1 MSITLPLTSSNSI
14 WSPILIGWATASWTP
29 AIMLPIVCWAAKP
42 RIAASRAVEAKSPA
56 ASFSSSVNWAIAI
69 AATIRNT
76 TRKRR
81 RRRKRSRVFVERE
94 TWETAGDME
103 AKLPTAAPPE
113 AIPGKP
119 EFPYTNWGPWL
130 ALLGVLMALGTAIV
144 FSVPIAIVD
153 NPGAGEDLSGA
164 ALALAQLGQELSFLL
179 VPFALAASKGATV
192 AESMRRLG
200 LVAFRR
206 LNALQW
212 MGAAIGIYLV
222 FVMVYVA
229 LVGEPEQDDFADDL
243 GPLWIQILLISIAA
257 PIGEEVCFR
266 GMLFGGLRERL
277 PMWAAGL
284 ISAVIF
290 GLLHVTTGISV
301 VPPLIVFGF
310 LLALVYERTGSIL
323 PCILLHMLNNSV
335 ALLAQ

>member
-1 MSITLPLTSSNSI
+1 
-14 WSPILIGWATASWTP
+14 
-29 AIMLPIVCWAAKP
+29 
-42 RIAASRAVEAKSPA
+42 
-56 ASFSSSVNWAIAI
+56 
-69 AATIRNT
+69 
-76 TRKRR
+76 
-81 RRRKRSRVFVERE
+81 
-94 TWETAGDME
+94 ME

-130 ALLGVLMALGTAIV
+130 ALLGVLMALGTAIAI
-144 FSVPIAIVD
+144 SVPIAIVD
-153 NPGAGEDLSGA
+153 NLADGAGKNADGLSST
-164 ALALAQLGQELSFLL
+164 ALALAQMAQELSFLL
-179 VPFALAASKGATV
+179 VPFALAASRGASV
-192 AESMRRLG
+192 AEGMRRLG

-206 LNALQW
+206 LDALKW
-212 MGAAIGIYLV
+212 MGAAVGIYLV
-222 FVMVYVA
+222 VVMVYVA
-229 LVGEPEQDDFADDL
+229 LVGEPEQEDFADDL
-243 GPLWIQILLISIAA
+243 GPLWIQILLIAIAA

-284 ISAVIF
+284 ISAALF

-301 VPPLIVFGF
+301 VPPLIAFGF
-310 LLALVYERTGSIL
+310 LLALVYERTGSIW